1 MDNTFQILKLEDYKS
16 YIPLDIAAVHFS
28 EPGAMGYH
36 GVLRIITNDKRL
48 YMIQYLYDQW
58 SEEDILRACPI
69 MAEFKSIVLCKD
81 INADWKLF
89 YMGFGNHLLA
99 KAELAAKFKFD
110 GMTPPQ
116 IYGAWV
122 ECVLANL

>member
-1 MDNTFQILKLEDYKS
+1 MDNAFQILKLEDYKS
-16 YIPLDIAAVHFS
+16 YLPLDIAAVHFS

-58 SEEDILRACPI
+58 PEEDILRACPI
-69 MAEFKSIVLCKD
+69 MAEFKD
-81 INADWKLF
+81 MQWFNNPNPFWKTF

-99 KAELAAKFKFD
+99 KSELAKKFNFD